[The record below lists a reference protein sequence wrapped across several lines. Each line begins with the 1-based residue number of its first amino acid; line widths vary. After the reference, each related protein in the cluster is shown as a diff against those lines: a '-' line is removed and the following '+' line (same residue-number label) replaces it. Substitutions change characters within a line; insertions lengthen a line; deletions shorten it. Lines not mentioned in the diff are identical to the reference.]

1 MRAVYLGG
9 VGLACALGDDL
20 DAALATL
27 RAGGVRPVP
36 VAVSAQARWPVYK
49 LSSTDG
55 GWDERVRRRVRAV
68 VAQADRA
75 GGAVSRDAPLFVAS
89 SSLDIGHMEHEK
101 DDRRLGGDLLD
112 FAEIVAGAL
121 AWRGPVFTVS
131 TACTSALNAILA
143 ASELLRGGGAEEAL
157 VLGAEPDNRFTVAGF
172 GAMQLLSPEGARP
185 FGAGRDG
192 LVLGEAFAALQLR
205 TRPARWRIA
214 GGANIVDGSNPAGN
228 EAGAVRAVCEAAL
241 AQAGLRPR
249 DIGLV
254 KVQAA
259 GSPGNDAVEAQALR
273 ALFDPLPPLVSF
285 KTAIGHTLGASGAAE
300 LALLTGCVAHGA
312 WPVATHAP
320 DEALGLALS
329 ASAPR
334 GLRHVLFN
342 VLGFGGGHAA
352 LVLEDAG
359 EGAP

>member
-9 VGLACALGDDL
+9 VGLACVLGDDL

-36 VAVSAQARWPVYK
+36 VAVSAHARWPVYK
-49 LSSTDG
+49 LSPTDG

-185 FGAGRDG
+185 FGAGPR
-192 LVLGEAFAALQLR
+192 R
-205 TRPARWRIA
+205 
-214 GGANIVDGSNPAGN
+214 
-228 EAGAVRAVCEAAL
+228 AGAR
-241 AQAGLRPR
+241 
-249 DIGLV
+249 
-254 KVQAA
+254 
-259 GSPGNDAVEAQALR
+259 
-273 ALFDPLPPLVSF
+273 
-285 KTAIGHTLGASGAAE
+285 
-300 LALLTGCVAHGA
+300 
-312 WPVATHAP
+312 
-320 DEALGLALS
+320 
-329 ASAPR
+329 R
-334 GLRHVLFN
+334 GLRGAAAAHAARALAHRGRREHRRRQQSRGQRGGRGARRVR
-342 VLGFGGGHAA
+342 GRARAGRAAAARHRPGQGAGRGQPRQRRGGGAGAARAVRSAAAAGVVQDRDRPHARRLGRGRA
-352 LVLEDAG
+352 GLADRLRRAWCVAGGDAC
-359 EGAP
+359 AR